1 MSAHPAPL
9 FAEKLAVRL
18 VLPGPPRTKKT
29 SNRIINIPKKGGGRG
44 FSKILPSKA
53 FCEWEDAVAPRVAA
67 AFRGAGGEPIEV
79 PVNCRAMIYRDAD
92 RGDAVGYYQGI
103 ADLLQT
109 AGVLAD
115 DKWIVSW
122 DGTRLDIDRKNP
134 RVEVLLEEVR

>member
-9 FAEKLAVRL
+9 FAEKLTVRL

-29 SNRIINIPKKGGGRG
+29 SNRIVKIPKKGGGRG

-53 FCEWEDAVAPRVAA
+53 FCAWEGAVAPQVAA
-67 AFRGAGGEPIEV
+67 AWRRAGGETIEV
-79 PVNCRAMIYRDAD
+79 PVNCKAMIFRDAN

-103 ADLLQT
+103 ADVLQK
-109 AGVLAD
+109 AGVVSD

-122 DGTRLDIDRKNP
+122 DGTRLAIDRKNP